1 MVITKHCSGQAA
13 ECGVIRKN
21 GKSMPND
28 EIVVL
33 VDELLKIF
41 GGVTIV
47 CVGLITWIGVLFQQR
62 ILQKE
67 QHKLSET
74 LQKLQNELEL
84 EKSSYEHYLELIM
97 NYYSTYYDHYR
108 LCQHACEADA
118 IKNPDGSITNTKIT
132 FDSQLDEFLKKW
144 SAQEGKIRLLLPAEI
159 LSTHEESIKAFN
171 EVRAAVNKFK
181 NSNETRAVKLAAF
194 ENLHRVKNE
203 MEKLLRAFLRTESL
217 LK

>member
-1 MVITKHCSGQAA
+1 
-13 ECGVIRKN
+13 
-21 GKSMPND
+21 MPND
-28 EIVVL
+28 EMIIL
-33 VDELLKIF
+33 VNELLKLF

-67 QHKLSET
+67 QHKLSAII
-74 LQKLQNELEL
+74 QNLQNELEL

-118 IKNPDGSITNTKIT
+118 IRSPDGSITNTRTI
-132 FDSQLDEFLKKW
+132 FDSQLDAFLEKW

-159 LSTHEESIKAFN
+159 LSTHEKSIEAFN
-171 EVRAAVNKFK
+171 EVRAAVSKLNK
-181 NSNETRAVKLAAF
+181 SNETRAVKLAAF
-194 ENLHRVKNE
+194 ENLHKVKNE